1 MRLPIDELL
10 PAIRHHLSTANH
22 LVLEA
27 PPGAGKTTRV
37 PPALLD
43 LDGREV
49 LVLEP
54 RRLAARLAARYVASE
69 RGESVGETVGYQVRF
84 EELAGPRT
92 RLRFL
97 TEGVLTRRM
106 LSDPNLARVGCVV
119 LDEFHERHLEGD
131 LALALLR
138 RLQRNGRRDL
148 KIVVMSATLDA
159 APIAQYLAG
168 EGIAAL
174 PVLRSAGRQ
183 HALEIEYTPHSAAP
197 LEEQVAAALGRL
209 AARGL
214 DGHVLVFLPGWFEI
228 RRAQNACAALARRH
242 GWQILP
248 LYGDQSPEEQDRAV
262 APCAGTKII
271 LSTNVAESS
280 ITIEGVSA
288 VIDSGLA
295 RVASHSSWS
304 GLPAL
309 QVSRVSQASANQRA
323 GRAGRTGPGRAI
335 RLYPMEDFVRRP
347 AQDVPQ
353 ILREDLAPTALLL
366 QAMNLDLAALDWLD
380 APPAAAIVQ
389 AHELLRQLGATGS
402 TAREMARYPLHP
414 RLSRLMVEARR
425 RGVAREGCAV
435 AALLSAGDRLP
446 ATAPHAS
453 RSDLLVLLEAEWSAY
468 AARLFRQLG
477 GSGGAGTRATS
488 TSSGQL
494 GAATQPLPH
503 GRGSDQNRGADQS
516 RGADLSRDS
525 DQTQGSHP
533 SRSSDQS
540 RGSNTRH
547 DREGV
552 IPRPSTILDGR
563 TLGATDREAALL
575 VSILTAFPDRVARR
589 RQGADV
595 QLATGAA
602 AELAPNSTVTDAELF
617 VAVEAED
624 RSDRKA
630 PLVRLASAIEPEWLL
645 DLFPDRLREVS
656 TLAWNRAG
664 ERVEAVTSLMFD
676 QIAIETRRTP
686 PDPEQA
692 GIFLAHQ
699 AVEAGLERFADLAEI
714 AAFQAR
720 VHFAA
725 QHGAVA
731 PLAAAAIEAALGSL
745 ATGLKSFAE
754 LESATR
760 GAGLLRAI
768 ERQMPPGTRRL
779 LEEIAPASIRLPRG
793 RQVPVHYEPGQTPWI
808 ASRLQ
813 DFFGMRQTPAVGRG
827 TISVVVRLLAPNQ
840 RPVQMTSD
848 LAGFW
853 QRLYPQV
860 RKELSRRYPRHAWPE
875 NPLG

>member
-1 MRLPIDELL
+1 VHLPIDELL
-10 PAIRHHLSTANH
+10 PAIRQHLTTANH
-22 LVLEA
+22 LVVEA

-37 PPALLD
+37 PPALLE

-54 RRLAARLAARYVASE
+54 RRLAARLAARYVANE

-84 EELAGPRT
+84 EEVAGPRT

-106 LSDPNLARVGCVV
+106 LSDPALARVGCVV

-138 RLQRNGRRDL
+138 RLQRTTRPDL
-148 KIVVMSATLDA
+148 RIVVMSATLDA

-168 EGIAAL
+168 DGSAVL

-183 HALEIEYTPHSAAP
+183 HALGIEYTPHSAAP
-197 LEEQVAAALGRL
+197 LEDQVAAALERL
-209 AARGL
+209 AAHGL
-214 DGHVLVFLPGWFEI
+214 DGHALVFLPGSFEI

-242 GWQILP
+242 GWQLLP

-280 ITIEGVSA
+280 ITIEGVGT
-288 VIDSGLA
+288 VIDSG
-295 RVASHSSWS
+295 VASHSPWS

-309 QVSRVSQASANQRA
+309 QVARVSQASANQRA

-335 RLYPMEDFVRRP
+335 RLYPLEDFVRRP

-389 AHELLRQLGATGS
+389 AQELLRLLGATGS

-425 RGVAREGCAV
+425 RGVARDGCAV

-446 ATAPHAS
+446 AHAPHKS
-453 RSDLLVLLEAEWSAY
+453 RSDLLVLVEGEWSAY

-477 GSGGAGTRATS
+477 MVGRTPWSARDAPVPLPAPRSQHLAGCEEADGGVGRGPGGPPHHQQRAT
-488 TSSGQL
+488 
-494 GAATQPLPH
+494 
-503 GRGSDQNRGADQS
+503 
-516 RGADLSRDS
+516 DS
-525 DQTQGSHP
+525 
-533 SRSSDQS
+533 
-540 RGSNTRH
+540 
-547 DREGV
+547 
-552 IPRPSTILDGR
+552 
-563 TLGATDREAALL
+563 EAALL
-575 VSILTAFPDRVARR
+575 ISILTAFPDRVARR

-595 QLATGAA
+595 QLASGAA
-602 AELAPNSTVTDAELF
+602 AELASNSTVTDADLF

-624 RSDRKA
+624 RQDRKA

-645 DLFPDRLREVS
+645 DLFGDRLREVS
-656 TLAWNRAG
+656 TLQWNRAG
-664 ERVEAVTSLMFD
+664 ERVEAVTSMMFD

-699 AVEAGLERFADLAEI
+699 AVEAGLGRFADVEEI

-720 VHFAA
+720 VEFAA

-731 PLAAAAIEAALGSL
+731 ELDAAAVETALASL

-754 LESATR
+754 LESVAR
-760 GAGLLRAI
+760 GAGLLREI
-768 ERQMPPGTRRL
+768 ERRMPPGTRRL

-793 RQVPVHYEPGQTPWI
+793 RQVPVHYEPGQPPWI

-827 TISVVVRLLAPNQ
+827 VVPVVVRLLGPNQ

-860 RKELSRRYPRHAWPE
+860 RKELSRRYPKHAWPE
-875 NPLG
+875 NPLA

>member
-1 MRLPIDELL
+1 VRLPIDELL
-10 PAIRHHLSTANH
+10 PEILHRLRAGNN

-37 PPALLD
+37 PPALLG
-43 LDGREV
+43 LLEPLGHTAAREV

-54 RRLAARLAARYVASE
+54 RRLAARLAARYVAGE
-69 RGESVGETVGYQVRF
+69 RGEAVGETVGYQVRF
-84 EELAGPRT
+84 EEVAGPRT

-106 LSDPNLARVGCVV
+106 LSDPTLERVGCVV

-138 RLQRNGRRDL
+138 RLQRTRRGDL

-159 APIAQYLAG
+159 GPIAEYLAG
-168 EGIAAL
+168 EDKAL

-197 LEEQVAAALGRL
+197 VEDQVAAALERL
-209 AARGL
+209 ATRGL
-214 DGHVLVFLPGWFEI
+214 RGHVLVFLPGSFEI
-228 RRAQNACAALARRH
+228 RRAQNACAGLARRH
-242 GWQILP
+242 GWQLLP

-262 APCAGTKII
+262 APCAQTKII

-280 ITIEGVSA
+280 ITIDGVSA

-295 RVASHSSWS
+295 RVASHSPWS
-304 GLPAL
+304 GLPVL
-309 QVSRVSQASANQRA
+309 QVARISQASANQRA

-335 RLYPMEDFVRRP
+335 RLYPQDDFVRRP

-366 QAMNLDLAALDWLD
+366 QAMNTDLGSLDWLD

-389 AHELLRQLGATGS
+389 AQELLRQLGATGG

-425 RGVAREGCAV
+425 RGVSGDGCAV

-446 ATAPHAS
+446 ASAPHAS

-477 GSGGAGTRATS
+477 GAGRTGGSAAGEAGGRAVGGGAERAAHNET
-488 TSSGQL
+488 
-494 GAATQPLPH
+494 
-503 GRGSDQNRGADQS
+503 
-516 RGADLSRDS
+516 
-525 DQTQGSHP
+525 
-533 SRSSDQS
+533 
-540 RGSNTRH
+540 
-547 DREGV
+547 
-552 IPRPSTILDGR
+552 
-563 TLGATDREAALL
+563 ALL
-575 VSILTAFPDRVARR
+575 LSVLTAFPDRVVRR
-589 RQGADV
+589 RQGADL
-595 QLATGAA
+595 QLASGAA
-602 AELAPNSTVTDAELF
+602 AQQAPNSTVTDADFF

-624 RSDRKA
+624 RQDQNL

-645 DLFPDRLREVS
+645 DLFPERLREIS
-656 TLAWNRAG
+656 TLEWNRGG
-664 ERVEAVTSLMFD
+664 ERVEAVTALMFD

-692 GIFLAHQ
+692 GIFLAHK
-699 AVEAGLERFADLAEI
+699 AVEAGLGRFADPDEI
-714 AAFQAR
+714 TAFQSR

-725 QHGAVA
+725 QHSPVA
-731 PLAAAAIEAALGSL
+731 PLDAATIEAALASL

-754 LESATR
+754 LESASR
-760 GAGLLRAI
+760 GTGLLRAI
-768 ERQMPPGTRRL
+768 EQQMPPGTRRL
-779 LEEIAPASIRLPRG
+779 LEDIAPVAIRLPRG
-793 RQVPVHYEPGQTPWI
+793 RQVRVHYEANQPPWI

-813 DFFGMRQTPAVGRG
+813 DFFGMRETPTVGRG
-827 TISVVVRLLAPNQ
+827 RVPVVVRLLAPNQ

-860 RKELSRRYPRHAWPE
+860 RKELSRRYPKHAWPQ

>member
-1 MRLPIDELL
+1 VHLPIDELL
-10 PAIRHHLSTANH
+10 PAIRQHLTTANH

-37 PPALLD
+37 PPALLE

-54 RRLAARLAARYVASE
+54 RRLAARLAARFVANQ

-84 EELAGPRT
+84 EEVAGPRT

-138 RLQRNGRRDL
+138 RLQRTGRPDL

-168 EGIAAL
+168 KGRAAL

-183 HALEIEYTPHSAAP
+183 HPLEIEYTPDSAAP
-197 LEEQVAAALGRL
+197 LEDQVAAALERL

-214 DGHVLVFLPGWFEI
+214 DGHALVFLPGSFEI
-228 RRAQNACAALARRH
+228 RRTQTACARLARRH
-242 GWQILP
+242 GWQLLP

-262 APCAGTKII
+262 APCAATKII

-280 ITIEGVSA
+280 ITIEGVGA
-288 VIDSGLA
+288 VIDSGVA
-295 RVASHSSWS
+295 RVASHSPWS

-309 QVSRVSQASANQRA
+309 QVARVSQSSANQRA

-335 RLYPMEDFVRRP
+335 RLYPLEDFVRRP

-353 ILREDLAPTALLL
+353 IVREDLAPTALLL
-366 QAMNLDLAALDWLD
+366 QAMNLDFAALDWLD
-380 APPAAAIVQ
+380 APAAAAITQ
-389 AHELLRQLGATGS
+389 AQELLRQLGAEGT

-425 RGVAREGCAV
+425 RGVPVEGCAV

-446 ATAPHAS
+446 AHAPHAS
-453 RSDLLVLLEAEWSAY
+453 RSDLLVLLEGEWSAY
-468 AARLFRQLG
+468 ASRLFRQLG
-477 GSGGAGTRATS
+477 GSARGRTPASS
-488 TSSGQL
+488 T
-494 GAATQPLPH
+494 TTPEV
-503 GRGSDQNRGADQS
+503 R
-516 RGADLSRDS
+516 
-525 DQTQGSHP
+525 
-533 SRSSDQS
+533 
-540 RGSNTRH
+540 
-547 DREGV
+547 
-552 IPRPSTILDGR
+552 RPSAADSEG
-563 TLGATDREAALL
+563 ALL
-575 VSILTAFPDRVARR
+575 ISILTAFPDRVARR

-595 QLATGAA
+595 QLASGTA
-602 AELAPNSTVTDAELF
+602 AELAPNSTVTDAEFF

-624 RSDRKA
+624 RQDRKA
-630 PLVRLASAIEPEWLL
+630 PLLRLASAIEPEWLL
-645 DLFPDRLREVS
+645 DLFGDRLREIS
-656 TLAWNRAG
+656 TLEWNRAG

-686 PDPEQA
+686 PDPGQA
-692 GIFLAHQ
+692 GVFLAHQ
-699 AVEAGLERFADLAEI
+699 AVEAGLGRFADLEEI

-720 VHFAA
+720 VHFAS

-731 PLAAAAIEAALGSL
+731 ELDTVAVEAALGSL

-754 LESATR
+754 LESVAR
-760 GAGLLRAI
+760 GGAGLLREI
-768 ERQMPPGTRRL
+768 ERRMPPGTRRL
-779 LEEIAPASIRLPRG
+779 LEEIAPATIRLPRG
-793 RQVPVHYEPGQTPWI
+793 RTVPVHYEPGQPPWI

-827 TISVVVRLLAPNQ
+827 AVPVVVRLLAPNQ

-860 RKELSRRYPRHAWPE
+860 RKELSRRYPKHAWPE